1 MIYMTR
7 TRDEGVLSIKKVEE
21 DKMNKMT
28 IRKKVMLLVAAGMA
42 MQSMGV
48 TAYAKEITEPTDF
61 TSTVKQTQSKEDVLA
76 DAILQAQDAVKS
88 KKALLL
94 EAQAELDK
102 VQPKYDVTKQAYE
115 QASYKYNQMES
126 SVNSA
131 VLDAMK
137 SNLQDIKNKKKD
149 LDQVALEKANAE
161 KAKKEAEDTYN
172 KAASELEKAQKIYD
186 EAVQNLDDVS
196 FKENVEKAKQAIDEA
211 KTAVMQAQTELN
223 DAKTQQEELSAKVLE
238 CEAALSDAQN
248 KLQEAL
254 DAKVDAENTL
264 TSLQQQLS
272 EANGKDNSEQIQAIQ
287 NEIQNLELEL
297 NNYKSMIKS
306 MNSEVATLQI
316 SLSKTQ
322 SDLDVAKS
330 NVEEEKSNYDTK
342 VEEQNKAQEKMDE
355 MEEQA
360 TLKDGE
366 IAKLQEAVELARTK
380 FEDAKAKF
388 DAESSQLNDKKAAV
402 EAAQKKLESL
412 NDAYQDALNQWN
424 QGSYGYFKSIH
435 AEYPLY
441 MMEDENLINKDNLY
455 ECKLGADTDP
465 TNLDNMIATIDYIKQ
480 CNALRKQNGLNE
492 LKVDLSLVVIA
503 QIDASGNIAQL
514 EHNSKWTHLGL
525 YNCGENIAYGSKHYN
540 PFKGWYDS
548 EYKLYQDAI
557 ASGKYPN
564 LENMTSMEVYSTW
577 PDLWEKIGH
586 YYNILDER
594 YNYTGFALGQTVKVN
609 PGCNDYSQTFGFTGS
624 DYTMTVDEY
633 EKSLTSYVNGLK
645 DVFKQHEQALEE
657 YTKANEELLKAQK
670 EMATYKTVE
679 EAQQTYLKALDDL
692 SNGQAEFNTFMN
704 GYLAQQKNLE
714 QAKANVQTALDAIDL
729 AKSQQ
734 ENIENQIHDLDSFIS
749 NKMDE
754 LSATKELA
762 AQAQK
767 SIQDKEAEIQK
778 LNQSKLDVDKIKANI
793 SKQESIVK
801 DKTDAWQLAFNEV
814 DQRQVVLD
822 SAEKNLKDQLVVVDE
837 KKEVL
842 KDKELNL
849 SKKEEDYQ
857 SLLKLNQNVNDVFA
871 NLENAKNAVVKAET
885 KKTDLEA
892 KVKTLEK
899 SLDQL
904 TMEYTKLN
912 SEKDKVD
919 SLVACYNNL
928 KEKKLD
934 TEVLTIDG
942 YESICT
948 LLKQYKAALLDL
960 NEKEQAY
967 QEVKHKFDVLNTTY
981 QNAKADYDQAII
993 QETNAKK
1000 DLKKH
1005 LEESKKEVEKK
1016 QNDTKQSSSVNT
1028 GVETAIAGFG
1038 MTTVLG
1044 AAGAVVTTRKLSRKE
1059 KHAKK

>member
-7 TRDEGVLSIKKVEE
+7 TRNEGFLSIKKVEE

-28 IRKKVMLLVAAGMA
+28 IRKKAMLLVAAGMA
-42 MQSMGV
+42 MQSMGL

-76 DAILQAQDAVKS
+76 DAIIQAQDAVKS

-94 EAQAELDK
+94 EAKAELDK
-102 VQPKYDVTKQAYE
+102 VQPKYDATKQAYE

-149 LDQVALEKANAE
+149 LDQVALEKTSAE

-172 KAASELEKAQKIYD
+172 KAVSDLEKAQKSYD
-186 EAVQNLDDVS
+186 EAVKNVSDSS
-196 FKENVEKAKQAIDEA
+196 FKEDVEKAKQAIEDA
-211 KTAVMQAQTELN
+211 KNAVMQAQTELD
-223 DAKTQQEELSAKVLE
+223 DAMIHQEELSAQVSK

-287 NEIQNLELEL
+287 TEIQNLELEL
-297 NNYKSMIKS
+297 NNYNSMIES
-306 MNSEVATLQI
+306 MNGEVATLQS

-330 NVEEEKSNYDTK
+330 KVEEAKSNYDTK
-342 VEEQNKAQEKMDE
+342 VEEQNKAQAEMDA

-366 IAKLQEAVELARTK
+366 ITKLQEAVELARTK
-380 FEDAKAKF
+380 FEEAKAKF

-692 SNGQAEFNTFMN
+692 SKGQAEFNTFMN
-704 GYLAQQKNLE
+704 GYLAQQKDLE

-729 AKSQQ
+729 AKSKQ
-734 ENIENQIHDLDSFIS
+734 EDIENQIHDLNGSIS

-762 AQAQK
+762 AKAKK
-767 SIQDKEAEIQK
+767 SILDKEAEIQK
-778 LNQSKLDVDKIKANI
+778 LNQSKLDVDNIKKQI

-801 DKTDAWQLAFNEV
+801 DKTDAWQLALNEV
-814 DQRQVVLD
+814 DKRQSELE
-822 SAEKNLKDQLVVVDE
+822 SAGKDLNNQLVVVDE
-837 KKEVL
+837 KKGVL
-842 KDKELNL
+842 KDKEIEFN
-849 SKKEEDYQ
+849 KREEDYQ
-857 SLLKLNQNVNDVFA
+857 SLLKLNQNVNDAFA

-885 KKTDLEA
+885 VKTDLA
-892 KVKTLEK
+892 DKVKTLEK
-899 SLDQL
+899 ALDEL
-904 TMEYTKLN
+904 TAEYANLN
-912 SEKDKVD
+912 SEKNKVD
-919 SLVACYNNL
+919 ALVACYNNL

-934 TEVLTIDG
+934 TEVSTIDG
-942 YESICT
+942 YESICA

-960 NEKEQAY
+960 NEKEQVY
-967 QEVKHKFDVLNTTY
+967 QEVKHKFDVVNTAY

-993 QETNAKK
+993 QETNVNN

-1005 LEESKKEVEKK
+1005 LEESKKEVEKE

-1028 GVETAIAGFG
+1028 GVETAIAGLS

-1044 AAGAVVTTRKLSRKE
+1044 AAGAVVATCKLSRKE

>member
-61 TSTVKQTQSKEDVLA
+61 MSTVKQTQSKEDVLA

-238 CEAALSDAQN
+238 CETALSDAQN
-248 KLQEAL
+248 KLQESL
-254 DAKVDAENTL
+254 DAKANAENTL
-264 TSLQQQLS
+264 ASLQQQLS
-272 EANGKDNSEQIQAIQ
+272 EANGKDNSEQIQGIQ
-287 NEIQNLELEL
+287 NEIQNLELEI
-297 NNYKSMIKS
+297 NNYNSKIES
-306 MNSEVATLQI
+306 MNSEIAALQS
-316 SLSKTQ
+316 SLSKAQ
-322 SDLDVAKS
+322 MDLDVAKS
-330 NVEEEKSNYDTK
+330 NVEDAVSNYDTK
-342 VEEQNKAQEKMDE
+342 VEEQNKAQADMDE

-380 FEDAKAKF
+380 FEEAKAKF

-441 MMEDENLINKDNLY
+441 MMEDENLTNKDNLY
-455 ECKLGADTDP
+455 ECKLGVDTDP

-525 YNCGENIAYGSKHYN
+525 YNCGENIAYGPKYYN

-548 EYKLYQDAI
+548 EYKSYQDAI

-749 NKMDE
+749 NKMNE

-762 AQAQK
+762 AKAKK
-767 SIQDKEAEIQK
+767 SILDKEAEIQK

-801 DKTDAWQLAFNEV
+801 DKTDAWQLALHEV
-814 DQRQVVLD
+814 DQRQSELD
-822 SAEKNLKDQLVVVDE
+822 SAEKDLNNQLVVVDE
-837 KKEVL
+837 KKGVL
-842 KDKELNL
+842 KDKEIEFN
-849 SKKEEDYQ
+849 KREEDYQ
-857 SLLKLNQNVNDVFA
+857 NLLKLNQNVNDAFA

-885 KKTDLEA
+885 VKTDLA
-892 KVKTLEK
+892 TKVKKLEK
-899 SLDQL
+899 ALDQL

-960 NEKEQAY
+960 NEKKQVY
-967 QEVKHKFDVLNTTY
+967 QEVKDKFDVLNTAY
-981 QNAKADYDQAII
+981 QNAKADYDRAII
-993 QETNAKK
+993 QETNAKNN
-1000 DLKKH
+1000 LKKH
-1005 LEESKKEVEKK
+1005 LEEGKEEVEKK
-1016 QNDTKQSSSVNT
+1016 QDDTKQSSSVNT
-1028 GVETAIAGFG
+1028 GVVTAIAGFG

-1044 AAGAVVTTRKLSRKE
+1044 AAGAVVATRKLSRKE
-1059 KHAKK
+1059 KHANK

>member
-1 MIYMTR
+1 
-7 TRDEGVLSIKKVEE
+7 
-21 DKMNKMT
+21 
-28 IRKKVMLLVAAGMA
+28 
-42 MQSMGV
+42 
-48 TAYAKEITEPTDF
+48 
-61 TSTVKQTQSKEDVLA
+61 
-76 DAILQAQDAVKS
+76 
-88 KKALLL
+88 
-94 EAQAELDK
+94 
-102 VQPKYDVTKQAYE
+102 
-115 QASYKYNQMES
+115 
-126 SVNSA
+126 
-131 VLDAMK
+131 
-137 SNLQDIKNKKKD
+137 
-149 LDQVALEKANAE
+149 
-161 KAKKEAEDTYN
+161 
-172 KAASELEKAQKIYD
+172 
-186 EAVQNLDDVS
+186 
-196 FKENVEKAKQAIDEA
+196 
-211 KTAVMQAQTELN
+211 MQAQTELN

-272 EANGKDNSEQIQAIQ
+272 ETNGKDNSEKIQAIQ
-287 NEIQNLELEL
+287 TEIQNLELEL
-297 NNYKSMIKS
+297 NNYNSKIESI
-306 MNSEVATLQI
+306 NSEVATLQS

-330 NVEEEKSNYDTK
+330 NVEEAKSNYDTK
-342 VEEQNKAQEKMDE
+342 VEEQNEAQAKMDE

-366 IAKLQEAVELARTK
+366 IAKLQEAVELARVK
-380 FEDAKAKF
+380 FEEAKAKF

-402 EAAQKKLESL
+402 EVAQKKLESL
-412 NDAYQDALNQWN
+412 NDAYQGALNQWN

-441 MMEDENLINKDNLY
+441 MMEDENITNKDNLY

-525 YNCGENIAYGSKHYN
+525 YNCGENIAYGPKYYN

-624 DYTMTVDEY
+624 DYTMTLDEY
-633 EKSLTSYVNGLK
+633 EKSLTSYVNGLN

-679 EAQQTYLKALDDL
+679 EAQQTYLKTLDDL
-692 SNGQAEFNTFMN
+692 SKGQAEFNTFMN
-704 GYLAQQKNLE
+704 RYLAQQKNLE

-734 ENIENQIHDLDSFIS
+734 ENIENQIHDLNSSIS
-749 NKMDE
+749 NKMDV
-754 LSATKELA
+754 LSETKELA

-778 LNQSKLDVDKIKANI
+778 LNQSKLDVDNIKKQI

-801 DKTDAWQLAFNEV
+801 DKTDAWQFALNEV
-814 DQRQVVLD
+814 DNRQTELE
-822 SAEKNLKDQLVVVDE
+822 SAEKDLNNQLVVVDE
-837 KKEVL
+837 KKGVL
-842 KDKELNL
+842 KDKEIEFNT
-849 SKKEEDYQ
+849 KEEDYQ
-857 SLLKLNQNVNDVFA
+857 SLLKLNQNVNDAFA
-871 NLENAKNAVVKAET
+871 NLENAKNAVVKAEAV
-885 KKTDLEA
+885 KTDLA
-892 KVKTLEK
+892 TKVKKLEK
-899 SLDQL
+899 ALDQL
-904 TMEYTKLN
+904 ITEYANLN

-919 SLVACYNNL
+919 GLVACYNNL

-934 TEVLTIDG
+934 TEVITIDG

-948 LLKQYKAALLDL
+948 LLKQYKTALLDL
-960 NEKEQAY
+960 NEKEQVY
-967 QEVKHKFDVLNTTY
+967 LEVKHKFDVLNTAY
-981 QNAKADYDQAII
+981 QNAKADYDRAII
-993 QETNAKK
+993 QETNAKNN
-1000 DLKKH
+1000 LKKH
-1005 LEESKKEVEKK
+1005 LEEGKEEVEKK
-1016 QNDTKQSSSVNT
+1016 QDDTKQSSSVNT
-1028 GVETAIAGFG
+1028 GVVTAIAGFG

-1044 AAGAVVTTRKLSRKE
+1044 AAGAVVATRKLSRKE
-1059 KHAKK
+1059 KHANK

>member
-61 TSTVKQTQSKEDVLA
+61 MSTVKQTQSKEDVLA

-238 CEAALSDAQN
+238 CETALSDAQN
-248 KLQEAL
+248 KLQESL
-254 DAKVDAENTL
+254 DAKANAENTL
-264 TSLQQQLS
+264 ASLQQQLS
-272 EANGKDNSEQIQAIQ
+272 EANGKDNSEQIQGIQ
-287 NEIQNLELEL
+287 NEIQNLELEI
-297 NNYKSMIKS
+297 NNYNSKIES
-306 MNSEVATLQI
+306 MNSEIAALQS
-316 SLSKTQ
+316 SLSKAQ
-322 SDLDVAKS
+322 MDLDVAKS
-330 NVEEEKSNYDTK
+330 NVEDAVSNYDTK
-342 VEEQNKAQEKMDE
+342 VEEQNKAQADMDE

-380 FEDAKAKF
+380 FEEAKAKF

-441 MMEDENLINKDNLY
+441 MMEDENLTNKDNLY
-455 ECKLGADTDP
+455 ECKLGVDTDP

-525 YNCGENIAYGSKHYN
+525 YNCGENIAYGPKYYN

-548 EYKLYQDAI
+548 EYKSYQDAI

-762 AQAQK
+762 AKAKK
-767 SIQDKEAEIQK
+767 SILDKEAEIQK

-801 DKTDAWQLAFNEV
+801 DKTDAWQLALHEV
-814 DQRQVVLD
+814 DQRQSELD
-822 SAEKNLKDQLVVVDE
+822 SAEKDLNNQLVVVDE
-837 KKEVL
+837 KKGVL
-842 KDKELNL
+842 KDKEIEFN
-849 SKKEEDYQ
+849 KREEDYQ
-857 SLLKLNQNVNDVFA
+857 NLLKLNQNVNDAFA

-885 KKTDLEA
+885 VKTDLA
-892 KVKTLEK
+892 TKVKKLEK
-899 SLDQL
+899 ALDQL

-960 NEKEQAY
+960 NEKKQVY
-967 QEVKHKFDVLNTTY
+967 QEVKDKFDVLNTAY
-981 QNAKADYDQAII
+981 QNAKADYDRAII
-993 QETNAKK
+993 QETNAKNN
-1000 DLKKH
+1000 LKKH
-1005 LEESKKEVEKK
+1005 LEEGKEEVEKK
-1016 QNDTKQSSSVNT
+1016 QDDTKQSSSVNT
-1028 GVETAIAGFG
+1028 GVVTAIAGFG

-1044 AAGAVVTTRKLSRKE
+1044 AAGAVVETRKLSRKE
-1059 KHAKK
+1059 KHANK

>member
-1 MIYMTR
+1 
-7 TRDEGVLSIKKVEE
+7 
-21 DKMNKMT
+21 MNKMT
-28 IRKKVMLLVAAGMA
+28 IRKKAMLLVAAGMA
-42 MQSMGV
+42 MQSMGL
-48 TAYAKEITEPTDF
+48 TAYAKEITEPTYF
-61 TSTVKQTQSKEDVLA
+61 TSTVKQKQSKEDVLA
-76 DAILQAQDAVKS
+76 DAIIQAQDAVKS

-94 EAQAELDK
+94 ETKAELDK

-137 SNLQDIKNKKKD
+137 SNLQDIKNKKED
-149 LDQVALEKANAE
+149 LDQVATEKANAE
-161 KAKKEAEDTYN
+161 KARKEAEDTYN
-172 KAASELEKAQKIYD
+172 KAVSELEKAQKIYD
-186 EAVQNLDDVS
+186 EAVQNMDDVS

-211 KTAVMQAQTELN
+211 KNAVMQAQTELN
-223 DAKTQQEELSAKVLE
+223 DAKTQQEELSSKVLE

-272 EANGKDNSEQIQAIQ
+272 EANGKDNSEQIQGIQ

-297 NNYKSMIKS
+297 NNYNSKIES
-306 MNSEVATLQI
+306 MNSEIAALQS
-316 SLSKTQ
+316 SLSKAQ

-330 NVEEEKSNYDTK
+330 RVEEAKSNYDTK
-342 VEEQNKAQEKMDE
+342 VEEQNKAQAKMDE

-360 TLKDGE
+360 TLKDAE

-380 FEDAKAKF
+380 FEEAKAKF

-465 TNLDNMIATIDYIKQ
+465 TNLDNMIATIDFIKQ

-609 PGCNDYSQTFGFTGS
+609 PGCTDYSQTFGFTGS

-692 SNGQAEFNTFMN
+692 SKGQAEFNTFMN
-704 GYLAQQKNLE
+704 GYLAQQKDLE
-714 QAKANVQTALDAIDL
+714 QAKANVQTALDAIDS
-729 AKSQQ
+729 AKSKQ
-734 ENIENQIHDLDSFIS
+734 EDIENQIHDLNGSIS

-762 AQAQK
+762 AKAKK
-767 SIQDKEAEIQK
+767 SILDKEAEIQK
-778 LNQSKLDVDKIKANI
+778 LNQSKLDVDNIKKQI

-801 DKTDAWQLAFNEV
+801 DKTDAWQLALNEV
-814 DQRQVVLD
+814 DKRQSELE
-822 SAEKNLKDQLVVVDE
+822 SAGKDLNNQLVVVDE
-837 KKEVL
+837 KKGVL
-842 KDKELNL
+842 KDKEIEFN
-849 SKKEEDYQ
+849 KREEDYQ
-857 SLLKLNQNVNDVFA
+857 SLLKLNQNVNDAFA
-871 NLENAKNAVVKAET
+871 NLEIAKNAVVKAET
-885 KKTDLEA
+885 SKKDLA
-892 KVKTLEK
+892 TKVKKLEK
-899 SLDQL
+899 ALDQL

-934 TEVLTIDG
+934 TEVSTIDG
-942 YESICT
+942 YDSICT

-960 NEKEQAY
+960 NEKEQVY
-967 QEVKHKFDVLNTTY
+967 QEVKDKFDALNTTY

-993 QETNAKK
+993 QETNTKN

-1005 LEESKKEVEKK
+1005 LEESNKEVEKK

-1028 GVETAIAGFG
+1028 GVETAIAGLG
-1038 MTTVLG
+1038 MTTMLG
-1044 AAGAVVTTRKLSRKE
+1044 AAGAVVATCKLSRKE
-1059 KHAKK
+1059 KHANK